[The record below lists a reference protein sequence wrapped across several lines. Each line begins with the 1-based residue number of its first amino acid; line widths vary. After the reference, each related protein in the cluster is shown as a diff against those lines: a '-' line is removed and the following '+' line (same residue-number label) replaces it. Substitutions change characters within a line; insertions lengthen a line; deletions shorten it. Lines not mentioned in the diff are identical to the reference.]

1 MEIRQP
7 IHSEHAKTLDTEG
20 LRQQFLIED
29 LFREG
34 EMNLTYSHIDRI
46 IVGGI
51 VPASAPLALMAGKAL
66 GVDFFLE
73 RRELGAINIGGAG
86 KVIIDGDVFE
96 IAPRE
101 AIYIG
106 MGTRTVEFMSIDA
119 KEPARFYINCAPAH
133 HAYPSRKI

>member
-20 LRQQFLIED
+20 LRKQFLIEN

-51 VPASAPLALMAGKAL
+51 VPTQKPLALMAGKAL
-66 GVDFFLE
+66 GVEFFLE
-73 RRELGAINIGGAG
+73 RRELGAINIGGLVKLSLTA
-86 KVIIDGDVFE
+86 KLMISHQKKLFILVWVLNLSSLSVTMPLPLHVF
-96 IAPRE
+96 I
-101 AIYIG
+101 
-106 MGTRTVEFMSIDA
+106 
-119 KEPARFYINCAPAH
+119 
-133 HAYPSRKI
+133 